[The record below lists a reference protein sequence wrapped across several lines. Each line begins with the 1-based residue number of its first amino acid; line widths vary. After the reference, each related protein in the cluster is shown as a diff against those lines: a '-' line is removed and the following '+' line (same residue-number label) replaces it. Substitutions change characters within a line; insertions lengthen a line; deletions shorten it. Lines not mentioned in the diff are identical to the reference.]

1 MQVFVA
7 PDFLGM
13 HELQDLRTHTY
24 LDDAASSL
32 NLTYCPQTLDLSAQ
46 SLDLSLTGQELGGY
60 DESGGGVQHH
70 QHHGLNL
77 DTMLDDHGQHGTGEV
92 DSSGILDEMA
102 IIHQQH
108 QSLPPASSL
117 PLPLCITQSLT
128 PTSCSTNGQQQYT
141 ALDLQQ
147 KTTVET
153 ASSKSNPIVVKSYT
167 CAQCGER
174 FSTTSELLSHRET
187 HSLAKPFPCDLCNQ
201 RFAKVGTL
209 NRHRRT
215 THGQSRPF
223 QCELCD
229 KKFAQKHDLV
239 RHRHTHSRK

>member
-1 MQVFVA
+1 
-7 PDFLGM
+7 M
-13 HELQDLRTHTY
+13 HELQDLRTHSY
-24 LDDAASSL
+24 LDDATSSL

-60 DESGGGVQHH
+60 DDATAGGGGHH
-70 QHHGLNL
+70 QNQNQNPGLNL
-77 DTMLDDHGQHGTGEV
+77 DNMLDQGTGEV
-92 DSSGILDEMA
+92 PPSGMLDLPLV
-102 IIHQQH
+102 HQQH

-128 PTSCSTNGQQQYT
+128 LTSCRSNSHEQQQQYA

-147 KTTVET
+147 KNQVEPT
-153 ASSKSNPIVVKSYT
+153 AAVTDKTNEVAKLYT

-174 FSTTSELLSHRET
+174 FGTTSELASHRET
-187 HSLAKPFPCDLCNQ
+187 HSLAKPFSCDRCGQ

-209 NRHRRT
+209 NRHVRA
-215 THGQSRPF
+215 THGHSRPF
-223 QCELCD
+223 QCETCD